1 MSDVDEKI
9 QKVTSRLQTLG
20 YDMLFDPKI
29 DYEGGFGSELLVYP
43 LSKLEKEVDCV
54 IEKAAPKVTKKSRKM
69 DDGKIL
75 DYLIVSHEAIPLV
88 DNKTDEY
95 IDPSKTDKFLRQ
107 AEDIRKK
114 KVQMAKREFLA
125 AFQKLENEFLGKITS
140 DVVSSVHKLIYK

>member
-1 MSDVDEKI
+1 MWGKI
-9 QKVTSRLQTLG
+9 DKEFDLIHGMKVTREN
-20 YDMLFDPKI
+20 MEWLFDLM
-29 DYEGGFGSELLVYP
+29 ENQQSELLVYP
-43 LSKLEKEVDCV
+43 LSKLEKEVDRV